1 MSERAVQEKTI
12 EQMENQGN
20 LVRRRFDFMNAS
32 KAAHEFLE
40 RKRPAVFSY
49 GHDLRVENKRIP
61 LKISARNLDDFRN
74 APSHFG
80 KAPAPDADPFSVFM
94 NLNPG
99 PVVLVLKRCLS
110 LREL

>member
-20 LVRRRFDFMNAS
+20 LVRRGFDFMNAS
-32 KAAHEFLE
+32 KAAHELLK
-40 RKRPAVFSY
+40 RKRPAVFAY
-49 GHDLRVENKRIP
+49 GDDLRVENERIP
-61 LKISARNLDDFRN
+61 LKIPARNLDDFRN
-74 APSHFG
+74 ASGNFG
-80 KAPAPDADPFSVFM
+80 KAPAPDADPISFFM

-110 LREL
+110 SREP